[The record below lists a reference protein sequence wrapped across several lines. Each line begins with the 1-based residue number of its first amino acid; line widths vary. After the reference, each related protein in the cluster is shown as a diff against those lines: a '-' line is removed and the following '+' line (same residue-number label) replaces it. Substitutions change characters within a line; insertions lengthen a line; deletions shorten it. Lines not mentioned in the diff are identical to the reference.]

1 MLTLFNNLIRPLW
14 RLYSAYVRSL
24 NTPLAISTLLLLSAC
39 SDPTNSSSN
48 PNTQSQN
55 SQNPSGKTIHIATS
69 AGDFADFVRDY
80 IGPEL
85 AKNGYPFTLIE
96 ISDGTIQNVS
106 LNDGTIDL
114 NIFQHKPYLEEF
126 NENYK
131 TTLTPLVQVPT
142 APYGLYS
149 GKIESLDQLKTGAKI
164 GIPSNITNLAR
175 GLWILEQ
182 LGWIQLR
189 ADLPNRFRAITS
201 DIASNPYQLQ
211 IVEIAGPQ
219 MVRARHDLDF
229 AVINGNYAV
238 DAAIPLTDALYIES
252 SKHFINWAVVREDQY
267 SAPWATLF
275 IEIINSDGFKEYIDE
290 NFAGYDLPLA
300 WKEPS

>member
-1 MLTLFNNLIRPLW
+1 MLTLFNYLIRPLL
-14 RLYSAYVRSL
+14 RFYSAHAQSL
-24 NTPLAISTLLLLSAC
+24 NKPLAISTLLILSAC
-39 SDPTNSSSN
+39 SDPTNSGSN
-48 PNTQSQN
+48 PNVQSQN
-55 SQNPSGKTIHIATS
+55 HQNPSGKTIHIATT

-85 AKNGYPFTLIE
+85 AKNGYPFTLAE

-106 LNDGTIDL
+106 LNDGTLDI
-114 NIFQHKPYLEEF
+114 NIFQHKPYLDEF

-149 GKIESLDQLKTGAKI
+149 GKIASLDQLKKGAKI

-211 IVEIAGPQ
+211 IVEIAGAQ

-229 AVINGNYAV
+229 AIINGNYAV
-238 DAAIPLTDALYIES
+238 DAGIPLTDALYIES
-252 SKHFINWAVVREDQY
+252 SKHFINWAVVREDQVT
-267 SAPWATLF
+267 APWATLF
-275 IEIINSDGFKEYIDE
+275 TEIVNSAGFQKYIAE

-300 WKEPS
+300 WNKP